1 MSVGACCQAFSE
13 GPYLLDSSYLSRSA
27 MPASPLPGG
36 PTRLLVLTAWAS
48 VAFHVAGLGLAVVG
62 MRPGTPLAPAG
73 DRVAYLAGRPLAW
86 ALGWA
91 AWMLCAL
98 ALVAFLAVLAHV
110 LPQAWPIL
118 GAAVTLAAAGAAIDL
133 TCDTLFITVLP
144 TLAQDGPTPLFLTV
158 ERALGAGGV
167 VVANGLY
174 SIAILLATL
183 GLRTAAGIP
192 AVVRGLGYAT
202 FAAGMLMVAA
212 GFTGDPRQLEIATGL
227 TILPFLAWTL
237 GVARSLSR

>member
-1 MSVGACCQAFSE
+1 
-13 GPYLLDSSYLSRSA
+13 
-27 MPASPLPGG
+27 MPKVPTPRGSPR
-36 PTRLLVLTAWAS
+36 RLLTLTAWLS
-48 VAFHVAGLGLAVVG
+48 VGLHVVGLVLAVVG
-62 MRPGTPLAPAG
+62 MRPGTPLVPAAE
-73 DRVAYLAGRPLAW
+73 RAAYLAGRPLAW
-86 ALGWA
+86 SLGWA

-98 ALVAFLAVLAHV
+98 ALVAFLAVLAYV
-110 LPQAWPIL
+110 VPQASAIL
-118 GAAVTLAAAGAAIDL
+118 GAAVMLAAAGAAIDL
-133 TCDTLFITVLP
+133 ACDTLFITVLP
-144 TLAQDGPTPLFLTV
+144 GLAAGGPTPLFLAV

-174 SIAILLATL
+174 SVAILLATV
-183 GLRTAAGIP
+183 GLRAAPEVP
-192 AVVRGLGYAT
+192 AALRVLGYAT

>member
-1 MSVGACCQAFSE
+1 MPTSTPHRGLYRLLTLAAGASVG
-13 GPYLLDSSYLSRSA
+13 L
-27 MPASPLPGG
+27 
-36 PTRLLVLTAWAS
+36 
-48 VAFHVAGLGLAVVG
+48 HVAGLALAIVG
-62 MRPGTPLAPAG
+62 MRPGTPLVPAA

-86 ALGWA
+86 SVGWA

-98 ALVAFLAVLAHV
+98 ALVAFLAVLAQV
-110 LPQAWPIL
+110 VPQASAIL
-118 GAAVTLAAAGAAIDL
+118 GMAVTLAAAGAAIDL

-144 TLAQDGPTPLFLTV
+144 ALAVEGPTPLFLAA

-174 SIAILLATL
+174 SVAILLASL
-183 GLRTAAGIP
+183 GLRVAPEVP

-212 GFTGDPRQLEIATGL
+212 GFTGDARQLEVATGL
-227 TILPFLAWTL
+227 TIVPFLAWTL

>member
-1 MSVGACCQAFSE
+1 MSPTPYPTVSE
-13 GPYLLDSSYLSRSA
+13 RRVLF
-27 MPASPLPGG
+27 
-36 PTRLLVLTAWAS
+36 LTAWVS
-48 VAFHVAGLGLAVVG
+48 VGLHVAGLALAVVG
-62 MRPGTPLAPAG
+62 LRPGTPLVPAG

-86 ALGWA
+86 SLGWA

-98 ALVAFLAVLAHV
+98 ALVAFLAALAQV
-110 LPQAWPIL
+110 VAERAAIL
-118 GAAVTLAAAGAAIDL
+118 GLGITLAAAGAAIDL
-133 TCDTLFITVLP
+133 TCDALYIIVLP
-144 TLAQDGPTPLFLTV
+144 GLAAGGPTPLFLAA

-174 SIAILLATL
+174 SVAILLATL
-183 GLRTAAGIP
+183 GLRGRPDVP

-212 GFTGDPRQLEIATGL
+212 GFTGDPRQLQLATGL
-227 TILPFLAWTL
+227 TILPFIAWTL

>member
-1 MSVGACCQAFSE
+1 
-13 GPYLLDSSYLSRSA
+13 
-27 MPASPLPGG
+27 MPRVPTPRGSPR
-36 PTRLLVLTAWAS
+36 RLLTLTAWLS
-48 VAFHVAGLGLAVVG
+48 VGLHVVGLVLAVVG
-62 MRPGTPLAPAG
+62 MRPGTPLVPAAE
-73 DRVAYLAGRPLAW
+73 RVAYLAGRPLAW
-86 ALGWA
+86 SLGWA

-110 LPQAWPIL
+110 VPQASAVL
-118 GAAVTLAAAGAAIDL
+118 GAAVMLAAAGAAIDL
-133 TCDTLFITVLP
+133 ACDTLFITVLP
-144 TLAQDGPTPLFLTV
+144 GLAAGGPTPLFLAV

-174 SIAILLATL
+174 SVAILLATV
-183 GLRTAAGIP
+183 GLRAAPEVP
-192 AVVRGLGYAT
+192 AVLRVLGYAT